1 VLSYQCSGVAQIGLK
16 QEVDDVEG
24 FNRRKFSAARQTEER
39 LLLWCQKRSNG
50 AAKIHCL
57 SGLLK
62 GPLIQMSTDQ
72 QVTCV
77 NQVECHAQTAHACH
91 ETAVYP
97 LVMTNIAIEHGHR
110 NSEFS

>member
-1 VLSYQCSGVAQIGLK
+1 VLRYQCSGVAQIGLK

-97 LVMTNIAIEHGHR
+97 LVMTNIAIENGQL
-110 NSEFS
+110 